1 MISRFLEKRV
11 EIEMEEPGRKPGNT
25 LELEYYLL
33 ENEAGGIE
41 NSSIFGVEIREKN
54 HGVINEIKNYYNIY
68 NNREDTLNLVRM
80 LAIHTVTPSS
90 LPYVLDDIL
99 GT

>member
-11 EIEMEEPGRKPGNT
+11 EIDMEEPGRKPGNT

-33 ENEAGGIE
+33 ENEAGGNE
-41 NSSIFGVEIREKN
+41 SGSIFGVEIREKN
-54 HGVINEIKNYYNIY
+54 QGVLNEIKNYYNIFSS
-68 NNREDTLNLVRM
+68 REDTLNLVKM
-80 LAIHTVTPSS
+80 LARNTVTPST
-90 LPYVLDDIL
+90 LPYVLDDML

>member
-11 EIEMEEPGRKPGNT
+11 EIEMEELGRKPGNM

-33 ENEAGGIE
+33 ENAAGGE
-41 NSSIFGVEIREKN
+41 ESTSTFGVEIRKKN
-54 HGVINEIKNYYNIY
+54 QGVLNEIKNYYNIY
-68 NNREDTLNLVRM
+68 NNREETLNLVRM
-80 LAIHTVTPSS
+80 LAMHTVTPSS

>member
-1 MISRFLEKRV
+1 MISRFLEKHV
-11 EIEMEEPGRKPGNT
+11 EIEMEELGRKPGNT

-33 ENEAGGIE
+33 ENEAGGID
-41 NSSIFGVEIREKN
+41 SGSIFGVEIREKN
-54 HGVINEIKNYYNIY
+54 HGVLNEIKNYYNIY

-80 LAIHTVTPSS
+80 LALHTVTPST